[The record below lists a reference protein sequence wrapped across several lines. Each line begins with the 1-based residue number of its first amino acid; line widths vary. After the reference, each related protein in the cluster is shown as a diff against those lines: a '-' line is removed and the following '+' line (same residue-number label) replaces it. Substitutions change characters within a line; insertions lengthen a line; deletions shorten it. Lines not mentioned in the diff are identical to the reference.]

1 MNEQTYTIRK
11 LMNGAILIPAVL
23 VAVLAAAVFELTPVV
38 TVILAIALTASL
50 VFIIR
55 KWTFL
60 DRPISKNVYTMWNIA
75 IIAVFVIAYYSLRS
89 TM

>member
-23 VAVLAAAVFELTPVV
+23 FAILVTAVFDLGAIVAVVMAIGITALLVLA
-38 TVILAIALTASL
+38 
-50 VFIIR
+50 IR

-60 DRPISKNVYTMWNIA
+60 DRPISKNAYTAWNIV
-75 IIAVFVIAYYSLRS
+75 IIALFVVAYYSLRS

>member
-23 VAVLAAAVFELTPVV
+23 LAILVTAIFDLGAIVAVVIAIV
-38 TVILAIALTASL
+38 TTAILVLL
-50 VFIIR
+50 IR

-60 DRPISKNVYTMWNIA
+60 DRPISRNAYTVWNIA
-75 IIAVFVIAYYSLRS
+75 IIGVFVVAYYSLRS